1 MSTPPLISAPTVVSI
16 VIVCMNKPED
26 LFPCLDSIRT
36 HTHSTSYEIWV
47 VAYLFAPENLAKL
60 RTAYPEV
67 KIIESDEIRGF
78 SENNNLALRQ
88 ANGEFCFIL
97 NDDTL
102 LQMPVVDLL
111 VESFRQEPRA
121 AIFSP
126 KILNPD
132 GSVQA
137 CGRTPWTLRSSLLN
151 GFRIRD
157 AQRAKSPFINGTGI
171 FRTFNVYGSAFMIR
185 TAVLKELGYFD
196 EQYFFCP
203 EDIALSTL
211 ANEHGHL
218 CYVNADI
225 TLIHKGC
232 ATLSRTM
239 TATFPALTR
248 GSILFHGRNSRLK
261 GILYAFCL
269 LIMVCLKY
277 IYAFS
282 KPRTERP
289 LWKKAWRNSIVTI
302 FSAKTPK
309 EIFIRYYHQT
319 KANNPIPGNTP

>member
-1 MSTPPLISAPTVVSI
+1 MIPEPAISALPAVSI

-26 LFPCLDSIRT
+26 LFPCLDSIRMQ
-36 HTHSTSYEIWV
+36 THSTAYEIWV
-47 VAYLFAPENLAKL
+47 VAYLFSPENLAKL
-60 RTAYPEV
+60 RAAYPEANIV
-67 KIIESDEIRGF
+67 ESNEIRGF

-137 CGRTPWTLRSSLLN
+137 CGRDPWTAANSLLN
-151 GFRIRD
+151 GFRIRNP
-157 AQRAKSPFINGTGI
+157 QRTPSPYLNQPGI
-171 FRTFNVYGSAFMIR
+171 FRTFNVLGAAFLIR

-196 EQYFFCP
+196 EQYFFGP
-203 EDIALSTL
+203 EDVALSTL
-211 ANEHGHL
+211 ANERGYA
-218 CYVNADI
+218 CFVNADV
-225 TLIHKGC
+225 TLVHKAC

-239 TATFPALTR
+239 TATFPAMVR
-248 GSILFHGRNSRLK
+248 GSILFHGRLSR
-261 GILYAFCL
+261 GAGFVYALFV
-269 LIMVCLKY
+269 LIMLVLKY
-277 IYAFS
+277 AYAS
-282 KPRTERP
+282 CKPPQERAV
-289 LWKKAWRNSIVTI
+289 WRRAWRNSIVAVL
-302 FSAKTPK
+302 SRKTPK
-309 EIFIRYYHQT
+309 ELFIRYFSRPAPPAT
-319 KANNPIPGNTP
+319 DVRPG